1 MELDWSVNFHNTG
14 LWVGYYTSDMVA
26 VIDLGSLQ
34 RISSVEVSA
43 LTDLSAWIMGPQ
55 AISIFLSSNGKS
67 YKRVSRQTYQAPT
80 DAMGEKRSELNR
92 FSFNKKSARYVKV
105 LVEPF
110 KGLPKGHS
118 GEGEP
123 PFLFV
128 DEIRVDWF
136 LLNEFKYEFCSHALT
151 VCLYPFIHR
160 SCSDGSNCGGKYE
173 GKRLLSLCFSPVVY
187 CFPNV
192 ICWSLVC

>member
-1 MELDWSVNFHNTG
+1 MMELDWSINFHNTG
-14 LWVGYYTSDMVA
+14 LWVGYDTSDMVA

-55 AISIFLSSNGKS
+55 AISVFFSSDGKS

-92 FSFNKKSARYVKV
+92 LSFNKKSARYVKV

-118 GEGEP
+118 GEGDP
-123 PFLFV
+123 PSLFV
-128 DEIRVDWF
+128 DEIRVD
-136 LLNEFKYEFCSHALT
+136 
-151 VCLYPFIHR
+151 
-160 SCSDGSNCGGKYE
+160 
-173 GKRLLSLCFSPVVY
+173 
-187 CFPNV
+187 
-192 ICWSLVC
+192 